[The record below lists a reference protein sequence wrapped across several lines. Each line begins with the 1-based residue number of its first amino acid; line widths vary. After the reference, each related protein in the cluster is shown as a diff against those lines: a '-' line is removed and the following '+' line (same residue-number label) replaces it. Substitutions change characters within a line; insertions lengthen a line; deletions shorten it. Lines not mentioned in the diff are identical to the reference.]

1 MPKVNYPCRFS
12 IIIPYYNDAEGL
24 SACLQGIHRQEGGL
38 SFEIIV
44 VDDCSDLD
52 IAGEM
57 NEQYPQVIFQHLSRK
72 SGPGAARNRG
82 ISLAR
87 GEILAFIDSDAVPC
101 PAWLTSL
108 NAEFNRGAAIVCGP
122 VRHED
127 SFWARMTALTAFG
140 EYLDD
145 RDGYREHCSS
155 ANYAIA
161 ARTMSS
167 FSYDETIPFA
177 GEDVL
182 LSTQFTMAGLKIRYL
197 SAAWVLHK
205 PSLSARLYFRRAFVY
220 GLGFRSS
227 RARCKN
233 LAGYALHK
241 YLRALSAVPL
251 FFIRSALDC
260 LRLVR
265 LRKKLAVDL
274 WQFPVFIGG
283 IICTRVVYAMGAAMG
298 YAGRDRY

>member
-1 MPKVNYPCRFS
+1 M
-12 IIIPYYNDAEGL
+12 
-24 SACLQGIHRQEGGL
+24 
-38 SFEIIV
+38 

-52 IAGEM
+52 IAREV
-57 NEQYPQVIFQHLSRK
+57 NEQYPQVVFQRLSRK

-82 ISLAR
+82 VSLAG
-87 GEILAFIDSDAVPC
+87 GEILAFIDSDAVPN
-101 PAWLTSL
+101 PAWLKSL
-108 NAEFNRGAAIVCGP
+108 KAEFDRGAVIVCGP

-155 ANYAIA
+155 ANYAIT

-182 LSTQFTMAGLKIRYL
+182 LSTQFVMAGLKIRYL
-197 SAAWVLHK
+197 SAVWVLHR
-205 PSLSARLYFRRAFVY
+205 PSLSARQYFRRAFVY

-227 RARCKN
+227 RARCKK

-241 YLRALSAVPL
+241 YLRAVSAVPL
-251 FFIRSALDC
+251 FIIRSTLDC

-265 LRKKLAVDL
+265 LRKELAVDL
-274 WQFPVFIGG
+274 WQFPLFVGG
-283 IICTRVVYAMGAAMG
+283 IICTRVIYAMGAATG
-298 YAGRDRY
+298 YAGRDRG

>member
-1 MPKVNYPCRFS
+1 MPKVNYPCLFS

-24 SACLQGIHRQEGGL
+24 FACLQGIQRQEGNL
-38 SFEIIV
+38 PFEVIV

-52 IAGEM
+52 ITREVGK
-57 NEQYPQVIFQHLSRK
+57 QYPQVIFQRLSRNR
-72 SGPGAARNRG
+72 GPGAARNRG

-87 GEILAFIDSDAVPC
+87 GTFLAFIDSDAVPN
-101 PAWLTSL
+101 PSWLTCL
-108 NAEFNRGAAIVCGP
+108 TAEFNRGAKIVCGP

-145 RDGYREHCSS
+145 RDGYREHCPS

-182 LSTQFTMAGLKIRYL
+182 LSTQFIMAGLRIRYL
-197 SAAWVLHK
+197 SAAWVQHN
-205 PSLSARLYFRRAFVY
+205 PSLSVSKYFRRAFVY

-227 RARCKN
+227 RVRCKN
-233 LAGYALHK
+233 LAGYPLHK
-241 YLRALSAVPL
+241 YLRAFSALPL
-251 FFIRSALDC
+251 FIIRSALDC
-260 LRLVR
+260 LRLVK
-265 LRKKLAVDL
+265 LRKKLPVG
-274 WQFPVFIGG
+274 WWEFPAFVGG
-283 IICTRVVYAMGAAMG
+283 IICTRVIYAMGAAMG
-298 YAGRDRY
+298 YAGRDRH

>member
-1 MPKVNYPCRFS
+1 M
-12 IIIPYYNDAEGL
+12 
-24 SACLQGIHRQEGGL
+24 QGIYRQEGGL
-38 SFEIIV
+38 SFEVIV
-44 VDDCSDLD
+44 VDDCSDLE
-52 IAGEM
+52 IAREV
-57 NEQYPQVIFQHLSRK
+57 NEHYPQVIFQRLSRK

-87 GEILAFIDSDAVPC
+87 GEFLAFIDRDAVPC
-101 PAWLTSL
+101 AAWLQCLHAGFSL
-108 NAEFNRGAAIVCGP
+108 GAAIVCGP

-127 SFWARMTALTAFG
+127 SFRARMTALTAFG
-140 EYLDD
+140 EYLED

-182 LSTQFTMAGLKIRYL
+182 LSTQFTMAGLRIRYL

-205 PSLSARLYFRRAFVY
+205 PPLSARRYFRRAFVY
-220 GLGFRSS
+220 GLGFRYS
-227 RARCKN
+227 RARCKH

-241 YLRALSAVPL
+241 YLRAVSAVPL
-251 FFIRSALDC
+251 FVIRSTLDC
-260 LRLVR
+260 LRLVK

-274 WQFPVFIGG
+274 WQLPLFIGG

-298 YAGRDRY
+298 YAGRDSR